1 MATRGQLAG
10 SPGRLS
16 DLRLLVVT
24 FGAKVAYVSRFDDG
38 SLASA
43 TREYRHMFTSRQ
55 PLCAVR
61 LLGNSGERMAPDH
74 PASRPTRRGVFPEGF
89 TGMNATHPQA
99 AQQPYTTYSV
109 RNGFGITALVLAL
122 VGAVFGIVPLTGFI
136 ALILGG
142 AGRRVRSA
150 RHRPHPE
157 RHRHQPRDV
166 DHLHSARRGRR
177 SARN

>member
-99 AQQPYTTYSV
+99 AQQPYTTQPA

-142 AGRRVRSA
+142 LAVVFGLLGIARTRKGIATNRVMSIIST
-150 RHRPHPE
+150 
-157 RHRHQPRDV
+157 V
-166 DHLHSARRGRR
+166 LGVG
-177 SARN
+177 